1 MKNNKVQLEMPEL
14 VALLDACNDILE
26 GCMKLNE
33 GVQGV
38 IQSMEVIEFTTLEEV
53 PDNVVNINRR
63 LNKDPNEIYNNEEG
77 GDD

>member
-63 LNKDPNEIYNNEEG
+63 LNKDPNEIYNNEKG